1 MQRACQTKGMTSP
14 RASRSKVSSE
24 ELAQLSAPSDRYV
37 PSGVDR
43 GYKYRMLFLVVTAVA
58 SVARLLFFP
67 GVLVYSFNFPEGM
80 PNLTQYMQYRG
91 MYLAL
96 VAAVYIYSYLK
107 DWHFARVSLL
117 VFAMALTGL
126 VMDFFNVYAFM
137 EGPLTPSMLFF
148 LIVRIAAIV
157 CLFLNAIRDNRA
169 PPMPRRLW
177 S

>member
-1 MQRACQTKGMTSP
+1 MSTP
-14 RASRSKVSSE
+14 RANRSKVSPE
-24 ELAQLSAPSDRYV
+24 ELAQLNAPSKGYV
-37 PSGVDR
+37 LTGVDR
-43 GYKYRMLFLVVTAVA
+43 GYKYRMVFLLVTAVA

-67 GVLVYSFNFPEGM
+67 GVLVYSFNFPQGM

-96 VAAVYIYSYLK
+96 VAAVYTYSYLK
-107 DWHFARVSLL
+107 DWHFARISLL

-148 LIVRIAAIV
+148 LMVRITAIA
-157 CLFLNAIRDNRA
+157 CLFLNAIRDHRA